1 MAGLDPAIHA
11 VPAAAQAGGAAPACR
26 LRNHPAAGTAWMA
39 GSSPAMTGGT
49 ALAGRAIPVHAKT
62 RRHHTGNPHRQPRRT
77 TVMAGPDSAM
87 TEERGAAR
95 TATAAQATNHT
106 RHTRKPRGPPS
117 TQPSWPGLTR
127 PSTPS
132 PPPRR
137 PEARHL
143 PAACGTTLPPAPR
156 GWPGQARPSHV
167 SDTGAL
173 VAPTRTTRS
182 NCSAGCAADRPSPP
196 ARRSPGRRA
205 RKSRRAKSGWP

>member
-77 TVMAGPDSAM
+77 TVMAGPDPAM

-117 TQPSWPGLTR
+117 TQPSWPGVIR
-127 PSTPS
+127 PSTP
-132 PPPRR
+132 PRR
-137 PEARHL
+137 RAGRGAAPACHL
-143 PAACGTTLPPAPR
+143 PNHPAARTAWMAGSSPAITRQRYWRPCR
-156 GWPGQARPSHV
+156 PYPHHPLKLFGWMRSRSTVSPSQEI
-167 SDTGAL
+167 
-173 VAPTRTTRS
+173 
-182 NCSAGCAADRPSPP
+182 AG
-196 ARRSPGRRA
+196 
-205 RKSRRAKSGWP
+205 